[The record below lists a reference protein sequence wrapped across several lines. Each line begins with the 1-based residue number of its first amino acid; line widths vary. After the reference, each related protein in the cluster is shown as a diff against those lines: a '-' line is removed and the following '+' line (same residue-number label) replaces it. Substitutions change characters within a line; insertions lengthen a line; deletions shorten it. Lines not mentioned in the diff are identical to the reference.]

1 MDNLFKKNLLTSII
15 VLSLTACG
23 GGDETP
29 KNITATFIDSAVAG
43 LEYQCD
49 VSTGT
54 TNEDGEFTIVEGES
68 CSFSINGFQIGTT
81 DKITATN
88 LIVTPYDTAEN
99 AAEAVKIASILQTID
114 ADGDATNGI
123 NIIDFEIEIPSDIF
137 ETTDETEFIKTLAT
151 TLEISEADII
161 TLAQAQDH
169 LDENVTEKKG
179 YHSIAVQEVIDDII
193 AISPTIETENYEE
206 KLAEYKATLAAGDDS
221 TNSDIEVL
229 QSVIAITEVINKASI
244 LTRLD
249 ISVPN
254 SPFSYTDMLP
264 KLITFATQE
273 QADNILNFED
283 DITGSSD
290 DVAALL
296 YDYALTL
303 VTLSDKLKASFAD
316 ENYIAIYSKDGDLQL
331 NYQDAQIARMA
342 ALSVA
347 NQLSLIAAY
356 DIGSD
361 EYFIIKT
368 ETLKDIPVLKVNH
381 STGLTTTDTQDI
393 ETDSVTIHYDPKSYF
408 EDEGTFKLRQDAKY
422 LTTAKDALAQ
432 LTTVAKTVDLALLN
446 PDATTDE
453 NEEITSQI
461 NKLYT
466 HMHAADG
473 KTSPLVTVLENT
485 TVTVNLHAFYNLA
498 TGLDREDIDFDVD
511 NMSVCYDANYNIDL
525 SKIMGEP
532 MCDYSG
538 TNYKH
543 GLYLSDSGDYGIH
556 LRAMY
561 ADDNSEWKFSAD
573 SNLKDILLSCIETSE
588 DGTSVDCMPE

>member
-1 MDNLFKKNLLTSII
+1 M
-15 VLSLTACG
+15 TACG

-273 QADNILNFED
+273 QADNILNFKD

-368 ETLKDIPVLKVNH
+368 ETLKDIP
-381 STGLTTTDTQDI
+381 
-393 ETDSVTIHYDPKSYF
+393 
-408 EDEGTFKLRQDAKY
+408 
-422 LTTAKDALAQ
+422 
-432 LTTVAKTVDLALLN
+432 
-446 PDATTDE
+446 
-453 NEEITSQI
+453 
-461 NKLYT
+461 
-466 HMHAADG
+466 
-473 KTSPLVTVLENT
+473 
-485 TVTVNLHAFYNLA
+485 
-498 TGLDREDIDFDVD
+498 
-511 NMSVCYDANYNIDL
+511 
-525 SKIMGEP
+525 
-532 MCDYSG
+532 
-538 TNYKH
+538 
-543 GLYLSDSGDYGIH
+543 
-556 LRAMY
+556 
-561 ADDNSEWKFSAD
+561 
-573 SNLKDILLSCIETSE
+573 
-588 DGTSVDCMPE
+588 